1 MKITKRVSRALFL
14 CGAAATLVGGMEG
27 TCGNQALARNSA
39 APPITR
45 PVLSKNSV
53 VTHVYTSG
61 IAGTLR
67 FPIVNGVVSGTPDE
81 KYANISYAFYVSRRG
96 DILQPSGSSDTS
108 QVNVYST
115 NGGQPLRSF
124 LVPRPAGFPPNF
136 YITAIAEDSDGFTYV
151 GLLGNPLGPPDLFAI
166 DVFAPGAHG
175 SPQPIAATRLRRR
188 ALGMA
193 FDISGDLF
201 VAQPGQTI
209 DVFQDPHSAPT
220 KVRQLR
226 GGPIRSLNGAIVIDS
241 SNELYVGCGD
251 QKGPYI
257 LAYPASATDAKKPD
271 RTIRYASASPGQE
284 RFPTGVAVNRNQLY
298 VAQGVVYQF
307 DKRVGGMQQPV
318 TSILMG
324 DDAQSVWT
332 AP

>member
-1 MKITKRVSRALFL
+1 MAGLNRID
-14 CGAAATLVGGMEG
+14 
-27 TCGNQALARNSA
+27 
-39 APPITR
+39 
-45 PVLSKNSV
+45 
-53 VTHVYTSG
+53 THR

-81 KYANISYAFYVSRRG
+81 KDGNISYAFYVSRRG

-115 NGGQPLRSF
+115 NAGQPLRSF

-136 YITAIAEDSDGFTYV
+136 FITAIAEDSDGFTYV

-188 ALGMA
+188 ALGMT
-193 FDISGDLF
+193 FDRSGDLF

-209 DVFQDPHSAPT
+209 EVFQDPHSAPT

-251 QKGPYI
+251 KKGPYI
-257 LAYPASATDAKKPD
+257 VAYPASATDAKKPD
-271 RTIRYASASPGQE
+271 RIIHYASASPGQE

-298 VAQGVVYQF
+298 VAEGVVHQF